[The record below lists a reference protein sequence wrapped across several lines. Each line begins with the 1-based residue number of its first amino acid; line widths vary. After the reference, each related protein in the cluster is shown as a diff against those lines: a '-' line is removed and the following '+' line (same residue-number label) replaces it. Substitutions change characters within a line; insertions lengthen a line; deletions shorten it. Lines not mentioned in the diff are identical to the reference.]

1 MANNGE
7 RSGLFKFFYVILSII
22 TFPIFVIIYVLRH
35 PVVVLFIL
43 LVLAGVLAYFPM
55 RDGVDLNGAVD
66 WYKKKYVDVKYAV
79 VEKAVESGGASLVS
93 QKVLDDMQKTKEDLE
108 AKKEEVDRV
117 KSELYNDKVKRDKDF
132 DNKIQKMKKRG
143 GFKKSEPLLEEEE
156 EKDVDVSQV
165 VEDAGNVGGLLA
177 IIANGQGDEKEEYS
191 DPILCSTHYNGQGDE
206 KEENSDVVNSK
217 EDKLL
222 EESSN
227 KEEESLL
234 SLEEI
239 EELLESVEDNS
250 DVETEENML
259 DLDF

>member
-7 RSGLFKFFYVILSII
+7 RSGLFKFFYVMLSII
-22 TFPIFVIIYVLRH
+22 TFPIFAIVYILRH
-35 PVVVLFIL
+35 PILMLFML
-43 LVLAGVLAYFPM
+43 LVMAGVLAYFPM
-55 RDGVDLNGAVD
+55 RDGVGLSGAVD
-66 WYKKKYVDVKYAV
+66 WYKKKYIDVKYAV
-79 VEKAVESGGASLVS
+79 VGKAAESGGVKFIPKSL
-93 QKVLDDMQKTKEDLE
+93 LDEAKDIKADMDN
-108 AKKEEVDRV
+108 KKEEESRV
-117 KSELYNDKVKRDKDF
+117 KSELYNEEIIRDKNF
-132 DNKIQKMKKRG
+132 DNTAKKIKNRG
-143 GFKKSEPLLEEEE
+143 GFKKSEPVLEE
-156 EKDVDVSQV
+156 EKDVDVSTV
-165 VEDAGNVGGLLA
+165 VEEAGNVGGLLA

-191 DPILCSTHYNGQGDE
+191 DPIPCSTRYNGQGDE

-239 EELLESVEDNS
+239 EELLESVENNS
-250 DVETEENML
+250 DVEIEENML

>member
-7 RSGLFKFFYVILSII
+7 RSGLFKFFYVMLSII
-22 TFPIFVIIYVLRH
+22 TFPIFAIVYILRH
-35 PVVVLFIL
+35 PILMLFML
-43 LVLAGVLAYFPM
+43 LVMAGVLAYFPM
-55 RDGVDLNGAVD
+55 RDGVGLSGAVD
-66 WYKKKYVDVKYAV
+66 WYKKKYIDVKYAV
-79 VEKAVESGGASLVS
+79 VGKAAESGGVKFIPQSL
-93 QKVLDDMQKTKEDLE
+93 LDEAKDIKADMDN
-108 AKKEEVDRV
+108 KKEEESRV
-117 KSELYNDKVKRDKDF
+117 KSELYNEEIIRDKNF
-132 DNKIQKMKKRG
+132 DNTAKKIKNRG
-143 GFKKSEPLLEEEE
+143 GFKKSEPVLEE
-156 EKDVDVSQV
+156 EKDVDVSTV
-165 VEDAGNVGGLLA
+165 VEEAGNVGGLLA
-177 IIANGQGDEKEEYS
+177 IIA
-191 DPILCSTHYNGQGDE
+191 NGQGDE

-239 EELLESVEDNS
+239 EELLESVENNS